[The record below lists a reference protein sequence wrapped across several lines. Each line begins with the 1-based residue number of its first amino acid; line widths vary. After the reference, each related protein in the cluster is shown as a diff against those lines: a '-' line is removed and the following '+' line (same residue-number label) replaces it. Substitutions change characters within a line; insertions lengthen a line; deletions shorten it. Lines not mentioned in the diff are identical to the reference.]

1 MGLGFRVSGVGLGFR
16 VSGVGLGF
24 RVSGVGNLLIP
35 RPQILRSCE

>member
-35 RPQILRSCE
+35 RPQILRSSE